1 MVNNATDIYKAKKK
15 HCSYF
20 FNVLISLL
28 VGATSCANRFT
39 IFQCKEIV
47 PQGVN
52 YSSYIIAFTNKILQG
67 IYNFRC
73 VRF

>member
-1 MVNNATDIYKAKKK
+1 MVNNATDIYKAKKT
-15 HCSYF
+15 HYSYF
-20 FNVLISLL
+20 LNVLISLL

-39 IFQCKEIV
+39 IFQCKEKV